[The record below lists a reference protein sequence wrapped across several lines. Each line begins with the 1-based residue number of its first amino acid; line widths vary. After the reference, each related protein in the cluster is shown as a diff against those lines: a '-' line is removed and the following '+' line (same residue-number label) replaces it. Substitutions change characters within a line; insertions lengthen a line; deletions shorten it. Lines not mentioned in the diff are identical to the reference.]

1 MNLLIRSQ
9 DKTNIANFNTCCC
22 IGISHF
28 KNSFQVNYQTSE
40 GVFFL
45 GEYSTKEKA
54 LKVLDMVEKEYL
66 KYARIESGY
75 GVQGVFEIPKVFK
88 MPADNEVQVGE
99 VE

>member
-9 DKTNIANFNTCCC
+9 DKTNIANFNTCCG

-28 KNSFQVNYQTSE
+28 KNSFQVNYQNSE

-54 LKVLDMVEKEYL
+54 LKVLDMIEKEYL
-66 KYARIESGY
+66 KYAKIESGQF
-75 GVQGVFEIPKVFK
+75 GVHGIFSIPKVFK
-88 MPADNEVQVGE
+88 MPEDDE
-99 VE
+99 VEV